1 MQTDGFR
8 RIVVI
13 AAGINEEYQSSV
25 LSGITDEVKERQIN
39 AACFGAFGG
48 VLENRLC
55 DVGENNIYSLPDFRR
70 FDGAVLLTNTVM
82 DSSIRAAVTEAVQQ
96 AEIPAVVLDD
106 DSCPS
111 FFNICIDNEKAMREM
126 TEHVISVHHAV
137 TVNYIS
143 GPLENPEARSR
154 YMAFLSVMEE
164 HGLPVE
170 KERIFFGDFRAASG
184 REAAETFLRSALPLP
199 DAVICAN
206 DAMALEAIGV
216 FKQHGI
222 RVPEDLI
229 VTGFDNT
236 YYAHHHSPSLTSV
249 ARPLYEAGRTAVR
262 ALAEIWEG
270 GNCGGSVT
278 LDTSLALLESCGC
291 AGPGAV
297 DSRRYRESVS
307 ELLKRTRTDVSLFNR
322 MISSLAGAETT
333 EDNVRMLGKF
343 MQELGC
349 EECSICLCDNWQSA
363 LRDEAAGETDFNSR
377 GYTEFMSAPYI
388 RTELGTGAIERFRSA
403 DLFPVPF
410 TDGGNM
416 SYFLPLHFR
425 ARCIGYYII
434 TNGDFPIRS
443 MLCHTF
449 MLGISHSLENIRK
462 LTHLN
467 NAVSELDR
475 LYVIDPL
482 CGIYN
487 RNGFIRLADQ
497 IFRHCMQSGD
507 ALMLGFID
515 MDGLKFVNDN
525 FGHDD
530 GDFSLKLLAD
540 VISECC
546 GERLICARF
555 GGDEFIVIGSGL
567 TEAETAQFER
577 QFHERLEA
585 VNLVSGKPYR
595 VDASIGTYL
604 TEVTPEMKLFELIA
618 EADQVM
624 YEQKKRKG
632 ISRYLRRD

>member
-8 RIVVI
+8 RIAVI

-25 LSGITDEVKERQIN
+25 LSGIADEVKERRIN
-39 AACFGAFGG
+39 AVCFGAFGG
-48 VLENRLC
+48 VLENLLC
-55 DVGENNIYSLPDFRR
+55 DIGENNIYNLPDFRR
-70 FDGAVLLTNTVM
+70 FDGAVLMTNTIMDPATRTAVM
-82 DSSIRAAVTEAVQQ
+82 EAVQQ
-96 AEIPAVVLDD
+96 ADIPAVVLDD

-111 FFNICIDNEKAMREM
+111 FINICIDNEKAMREM
-126 TEHVISVHHAV
+126 AEHVISVHHAK

-143 GPLENPEARSR
+143 GPLENPEARNR
-154 YMAFLSVMEE
+154 YRAFLSVMEE
-164 HGLPVE
+164 HGLHAE
-170 KERIFFGDFRAASG
+170 KERVYFGDFRPISG

-222 RVPEDLI
+222 RIPEDMI
-229 VTGFDNT
+229 VTGFDHT

-249 ARPLYEAGRTAVR
+249 SRPLYEAGRTAVR
-262 ALAEIWEG
+262 TLAEIWEG
-270 GNCGGSVT
+270 KDCGSTAV

-291 AGPGAV
+291 ASPETA
-297 DSRRYRESVS
+297 DTRLYRESVS
-307 ELLKRTRTDVSLFNR
+307 ELLKRTRADVSLFNR

-333 EDNVRMLGKF
+333 EDNVRMLGRF

-363 LRDEAAGETDFNSR
+363 FRDEAAGETNTDGS

-388 RTELGTGAIERFRSA
+388 RTDLGTGAIERFRSA

-410 TDGGNM
+410 TDSGNM

-475 LYVIDPL
+475 LYVTDPL

-487 RNGFIRLADQ
+487 RNGFIRLANQ
-497 IFRHCMQSGD
+497 IFRDCMENGRK
-507 ALMLGFID
+507 LMLGFID
-515 MDGLKFVNDN
+515 MDGLKYVNDN

-530 GDFSLKLLAD
+530 GDFSLKTLAD

-546 GERLICARF
+546 GDRLTCARF

-567 TEAETAQFER
+567 TEADTAKFER
-577 QFHERLEA
+577 QFRDRLEA

-595 VDASIGTYL
+595 VEASIGTYL

-618 EADQVM
+618 VADQVM

-632 ISRYLRRD
+632 ISRYLRRE